1 MDVVGDPEDAPCVC
15 CQRLPTYSQC
25 SIVGREGSRSQGT
38 WRRRSDMGM
47 ATYRRTCDVSAAC
60 NQEPLYMHCVRDALP
75 ERVPAT
81 PMPIAPR
88 PPTEVARVVTPLS
101 GWGC

>member
-1 MDVVGDPEDAPCVC
+1 M
-15 CQRLPTYSQC
+15 
-25 SIVGREGSRSQGT
+25 
-38 WRRRSDMGM
+38 
-47 ATYRRTCDVSAAC
+47 SAAC
-60 NQEPLYMHCVRDALP
+60 NQEPLYMHCVRDARP